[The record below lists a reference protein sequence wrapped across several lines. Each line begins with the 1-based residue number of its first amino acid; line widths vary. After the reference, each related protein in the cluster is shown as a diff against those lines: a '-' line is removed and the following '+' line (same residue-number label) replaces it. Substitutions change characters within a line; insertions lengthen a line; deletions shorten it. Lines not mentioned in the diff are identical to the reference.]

1 MLKDIGIKAQKAAQ
15 QLKKLDSDLK
25 NKIIYDMS
33 HQLLEDKDLILNA
46 NNQDLK
52 NAQDMDLSS
61 ALIDRL
67 TPTKEQITSMG
78 CSYAKLRFR

>member
-52 NAQDMDLSS
+52 NAQDLDLSS
-61 ALIDRL
+61 ALIDRGSR
-67 TPTKEQITSMG
+67 P
-78 CSYAKLRFR
+78 C